1 VAFSFRLQSL
11 LNYRRSLEDLAQIRL
26 TERLSALSL
35 QETRIRDLTGLR
47 AACRQAFQEKAV
59 EPAPVNELVFYLD
72 FQERSFE
79 QLNRLTEG
87 REKIQGEVQRE
98 RERLLS
104 LTRDR
109 KILEKLRENQQ
120 KGFLQN
126 LDRQERKEVE
136 DLVVQRYLGYKKG
149 E

>member
-35 QETRIRDLTGLR
+35 QETRMRDLTGLR
-47 AACRQAFQEKAV
+47 TACQQAFREKTG

-79 QLNRLTEG
+79 QLNRLAEG

-109 KILEKLRENQQ
+109 KILEKLREYQQ

-126 LDRQERKEVE
+126 LDRQERKEVD
-136 DLVVQRYLGYKKG
+136 DLVVQRYVNAKKG

>member
-1 VAFSFRLQSL
+1 MAFSFRLQSL

-35 QETRIRDLTGLR
+35 QETRIRDLTGNR
-47 AACRQAFQEKAV
+47 EACQQAFQKKAG
-59 EPAPVNELVFYLD
+59 EPAPVDELVYYLD

-79 QLNRLTEG
+79 QLSRLAEE
-87 REKIQGEVQRE
+87 REKLRREVRRE

-109 KILEKLRENQQ
+109 KILEKLREYQQ
-120 KGFLQN
+120 KDFMQN
-126 LDRQERKEVE
+126 LDRKERVEAE
-136 DLVVQRYLGYKKG
+136 DLVVQRYVGFGKG

>member
-1 VAFSFRLQSL
+1 MAFSFRLQSL

-35 QETRIRDLTGLR
+35 QETRIQDLTGLR
-47 AACRQAFQEKAV
+47 AACQQAFREKAG

-79 QLNRLTEG
+79 QLNRLAEG
-87 REKIQGEVQRE
+87 REKIQGEVRRE
-98 RERLLS
+98 RERLLF

-109 KILEKLRENQQ
+109 KILEKLREHQQ
-120 KGFLQN
+120 TSFLQN

-136 DLVVQRYLGYKKG
+136 DLVVQRYVGARKG